1 MYRLRWAIKWSTPS
15 ILNESFFFVTPWLR
29 LYFDIEFVCEWDGMD
44 FSFVFCC
51 CCCCCQYRNRF
62 YQLHHTVYEVDSV
75 RFFMCHAY
83 WLDNTAS
90 LLSLD
95 RTGTLLAAIIMIIS
109 LNTVATLCIDF
120 LLSSP
125 SMSLLVVE
133 AHCVHE
139 Q

>member
-29 LYFDIEFVCEWDGMD
+29 LYFDIEFVYEWDGMD

-75 RFFMCHAY
+75 HFFMCHAY
-83 WLDNTAS
+83 WLHNTAS